1 MHRDSDNADY
11 KDGNL
16 VVFDDRLGFTNEIKH
31 LLESTMILPT
41 DGRETFVAS
50 VEPSV
55 LTVEKKWKPDG
66 NYYFLV
72 RKATFSEERE
82 LFPDEDEDDEEIGV
96 PEGVA
101 GRDAGAVVV
110 SGPVTRSDVHQAL
123 AFLIDIEPDPDE
135 IESAEEYERIME
147 EYHDQIE
154 ARYRTLRTYAEQIE
168 NKTLD
173 SMQEVY
179 YSFTNDPRYVQEP
192 LWTSIVTGA
201 LSSAWDGVGPW
212 RR

>member
-31 LLESTMILPT
+31 LLELTMILPT

-135 IESAEEYERIME
+135 IEFAEEYRAHNGGVSRSDRGEISHVE
-147 EYHDQIE
+147 D
-154 ARYRTLRTYAEQIE
+154 LRRA
-168 NKTLD
+168 N
-173 SMQEVY
+173 
-179 YSFTNDPRYVQEP
+179 
-192 LWTSIVTGA
+192 
-201 LSSAWDGVGPW
+201 
-212 RR
+212 